1 MSNEF
6 VRGQR
11 GTIKGRPWGMKP
23 GTKGRI
29 SRVFK
34 PGQGSGYD
42 AEFRAKGWQPM
53 RVNKGEVDFD
63 TPVSAVT
70 GVAPSAPAASPPTER
85 SARRRY
91 YGYDEQSVYN
101 DRASAIVEAM
111 LEGDYDAHVKA
122 HERVQK
128 WDKAHGTYQDLARKK
143 AQAQELFT
151 QLGTSIGYER
161 ALAHVG
167 LNREDVSH
175 QIYGA
180 QIGSI
185 DNYKKTRP
193 AKVCQQPYCGAGR
206 RPQTGEACSDCG
218 EPLADV
224 EVPLSFSDLHRNYAR
239 HILGVE
245 TNDGRRVWFDEPVPP
260 RPAVQSEEPAG
271 RKTLPNRPGRF
282 GTGARGGS
290 WDITKGV

>member
-1 MSNEF
+1 MS
-6 VRGQR
+6 
-11 GTIKGRPWGMKP
+11 
-23 GTKGRI
+23 
-29 SRVFK
+29 
-34 PGQGSGYD
+34 
-42 AEFRAKGWQPM
+42 RAKNIVEKM
-53 RVNKGEVDFD
+53 LGE
-63 TPVSAVT
+63 S
-70 GVAPSAPAASPPTER
+70 
-85 SARRRY
+85 
-91 YGYDEQSVYN
+91 YDE
-101 DRASAIVEAM
+101 
-111 LEGDYDAHVKA
+111 HVKA
-122 HERVQK
+122 HELVQK
-128 WDKAHGTYQDLARKK
+128 WDRAHDSFGKLYNLKHK
-143 AQAQELFT
+143 SLGLMKE
-151 QLGTSIGYER
+151 LGTSIGYER

-260 RPAVQSEEPAG
+260 RPVVQSEEPAG